1 MKTPGSE
8 KFLAPWSSAQPQISH
23 KQCLPLTLPRTL
35 MMQSDALA
43 FSCGQM
49 PPVLWG
55 PGWDTGQGRNC
66 SMLLSGTD
74 SVGLDKPLSHKST
87 RRSRGIC
94 LACHFCVSCRYS
106 TSESTDT
113 CAAGGRI
120 RETPPLNSTSTMRR
134 VCVEHWTRCRRP
146 LFLF

>member
-1 MKTPGSE
+1 
-8 KFLAPWSSAQPQISH
+8 
-23 KQCLPLTLPRTL
+23 

-55 PGWDTGQGRNC
+55 PGWDTGQGRNR
-66 SMLLSGTD
+66 SVLLSGTD

-106 TSESTDT
+106 TSASTDT
-113 CAAGGRI
+113 RAAGGRI
-120 RETPPLNSTSTMRR
+120 RGTPPLNSTSMMRR
-134 VCVEHWTRCRRP
+134 VCVDTGLGAGDLCFCFNLRDSSGPDSSQSTAGRGAQGM
-146 LFLF
+146 